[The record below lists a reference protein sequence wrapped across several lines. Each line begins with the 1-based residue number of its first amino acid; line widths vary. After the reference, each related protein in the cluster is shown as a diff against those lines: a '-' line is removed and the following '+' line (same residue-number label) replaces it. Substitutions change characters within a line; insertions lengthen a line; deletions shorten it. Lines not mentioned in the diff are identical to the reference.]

1 MIDMPVRVG
10 MPLDE
15 FLAEMELA
23 PFELIDGK
31 KKPLMSTVLGPG
43 DFAILLYD
51 IIRFFLRDQRILG
64 KLLHEITFILPN
76 PQDTQWV
83 KGSRIPDLMF
93 YADTR
98 YSDYLS
104 NTPDYY
110 ERPLPLVPDLVVEV
124 ISPTDNY
131 NDVEKKVELYL
142 QDGVRMVWVVN
153 PQHKT
158 IIVHLPDQ
166 TSTRLSGDAVLSGGD
181 VLAGFELKLSEL
193 FATNS

>member
-1 MIDMPVRVG
+1 
-10 MPLDE
+10 
-15 FLAEMELA
+15 
-23 PFELIDGK
+23 
-31 KKPLMSTVLGPG
+31 
-43 DFAILLYD
+43 
-51 IIRFFLRDQRILG
+51 
-64 KLLHEITFILPN
+64 
-76 PQDTQWV
+76 V